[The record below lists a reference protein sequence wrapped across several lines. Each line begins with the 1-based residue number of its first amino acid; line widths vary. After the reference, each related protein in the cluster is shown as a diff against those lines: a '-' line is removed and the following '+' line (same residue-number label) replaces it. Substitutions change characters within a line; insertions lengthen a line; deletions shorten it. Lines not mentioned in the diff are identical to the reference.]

1 MAYTFGKF
9 LDMGRALL
17 DPAQDISAEDEAWE
31 LANDRERDDI
41 VRRAALRGRPV
52 TLCAQNGRVVD
63 LEAAS

>member
-1 MAYTFGKF
+1 MAYTFGRL

-41 VRRAALRGRPV
+41 VRRAALRQRTIAV
-52 TLCAQNGRVVD
+52 CAQNGRVID